1 MAVSYLSDQSMP
13 DQGEGELINLDTWAH
28 FSGADDQA
36 VLAEH
41 EVCIVGWDDTYSKEN
56 FNEKLRP
63 TVDGAWLVKNSWGSE
78 TDAAADDLGNVVN
91 SAPWGIVDED
101 GKHTGYFWI
110 SYQDGSLAK
119 AETFDFSI
127 GDGWWERPFEV
138 MQHDYLPALDRFSYP
153 EQPSED
159 LVSSAN
165 VFEAPEDLMVRSV
178 STDVPDAGMRV
189 TFALYRLEDAATEPT
204 EGELVF
210 RTTKDFDLAGYPRL
224 DVDEDIAFKK
234 GERLAVVSSAS
245 SVGDDGK
252 RVYGTSVASG
262 ASKQGAEDMSE
273 LFPQTQYAVTVV
285 NKGESHVFEDGV
297 WKDWVDVL
305 AEKDAA
311 EKESGYDL
319 AGIATY
325 DNFGIKVFAEPTT

>member
-1 MAVSYLSDQSMP
+1 M
-13 DQGEGELINLDTWAH
+13 
-28 FSGADDQA
+28 
-36 VLAEH
+36 
-41 EVCIVGWDDTYSKEN
+41 GWDDTYSKEN

-110 SYQDGSLAK
+110 SYQDGSLEK

-127 GDGWWERPFEV
+127 GEGWWERPFEV
-138 MQHDYLPALDRFSYP
+138 MQYDYLPALDRFSYP

-165 VFEAPEDLMVRSV
+165 VFEIPEDLRVRSV

-204 EGELVF
+204 DGELVF
-210 RTTKDFDLAGYPRL
+210 RTTKDFDLAGYHRR
-224 DVDEDIAFKK
+224 DVDEDIELKK
-234 GERLAVVSSAS
+234 GERLAVVSTAS
-245 SVGDDGK
+245 NVDDEGK
-252 RVYGTSVASG
+252 RVYGTSVATG
-262 ASKQGAEDMSE
+262 ANKQGAEDMGE

-285 NKGESHVFEDGV
+285 NKGESYVFEDGV

-311 EKESGYDL
+311 EKESGYDF
-319 AGIATY
+319 AGMVTY
-325 DNFGIKVFAEPTT
+325 DNFGIKVFAEPTE